1 MKCPYK
7 YQYLYYKSECSPRC
21 RYRCDSGLCSLS
33 SVGGMTLEEV
43 AQHIHNSQRKDD
55 TPLTRER
62 IRQIEDIAIRKI
74 KAAINHRWRNFTD
87 NDFEQLLSAAKSLGG
102 SAPANGY
109 GDAYQLRTTVR
120 FGEVYQ

>member
-7 YQYLYYKSECSPRC
+7 YQYLYYKSECNSRC
-21 RYRCDSGLCSLS
+21 RYRCDSGLCSLG

-43 AQHIHNSQRKDD
+43 AQHIYNSQRKDD

-62 IRQIEDIAIRKI
+62 IRQIEDMAIRKI
-74 KAAINHRWRNFTD
+74 KAAINHRWRNFND
-87 NDFEQLLSAAKSLGG
+87 NDFEQLLSAARSMGTN
-102 SAPANGY
+102 APANDY

>member
-87 NDFEQLLSAAKSLGG
+87 NDFEQLLSAAHSMGNN
-102 SAPANGY
+102 APANDY
-109 GDAYQLRTTVR
+109 GDAVPA
-120 FGEVYQ
+120 